1 VKCVAKPLKVKLL
14 GSEIPFSVLT
24 ANANTLTIGA

>member
-1 VKCVAKPLKVKLL
+1 LKVRLL

>member
-1 VKCVAKPLKVKLL
+1 LKVKLL

-24 ANANTLTIGA
+24 ANANILTIGA